1 MNRDSTGET
10 YEEPW
15 HRTAARG
22 PVVQTLAAMLLASVV
37 TWIGG
42 AVGVIDPFVLGAPVF
57 DPPWALAVSVYAH
70 AGPGHLLA
78 NALLVAVAGT
88 IVGRGCSTPRFHL
101 FFLGTGMLA
110 GVSEVW
116 VGLATGAPAGVLG
129 SSGAAFA
136 LVGYVLAANPA
147 SGVVLRR
154 LSGRAAVVLV
164 AAVALVLTV
173 VASAPG
179 SAFVAHFTGGVLGL
193 GAGRFRLLHRA

>member
-22 PVVQTLAAMLLASVV
+22 PVVQTLAAMLLASVA

-57 DPPWALAVSVYAH
+57 DPPWALVTSVYAH

-116 VGLATGAPAGVLG
+116 VGLATGAPAGGLG
-129 SSGAAFA
+129 SSG
-136 LVGYVLAANPA
+136 VL
-147 SGVVLRR
+147 LRR

-179 SAFVAHFTGGVLGL
+179 SAFVAHFTGGVLAL